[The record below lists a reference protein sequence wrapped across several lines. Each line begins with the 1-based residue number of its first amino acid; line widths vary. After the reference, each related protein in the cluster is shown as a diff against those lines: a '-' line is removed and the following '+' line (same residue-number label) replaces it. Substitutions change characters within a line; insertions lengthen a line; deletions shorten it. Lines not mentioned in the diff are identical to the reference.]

1 MRHRI
6 VLLIALSF
14 AVASLAQGVSPSSTD
29 QDALVAAA
37 QKAVEQVLD
46 YEQSDRASLM
56 DAKSDFTSV
65 GWSEFMQRM
74 NGWLDDKG
82 APLGSETFTASG
94 KTVIKSRENGIVRL
108 SIPGTL
114 EQRQNQPRTTYRVR
128 VDVRLREDPVKI
140 EHLEI
145 ITGSAA
151 AGRLGEQLTGATRF
165 KDGA

>member
-6 VLLIALSF
+6 VLLIALSS
-14 AVASLAQGVSPSSTD
+14 AAPSLAQSVSLSATD

-37 QKAVEQVLD
+37 QKAVEQALD

-56 DAKSDFTSV
+56 DAKSDFTSA

-74 NGWLDDKG
+74 DGWLDDKG
-82 APLGSETFTASG
+82 APLGSETFSASG
-94 KTVIKSRENGIVRL
+94 RAAIKRRENGIVLL

-114 EQRQNQPRTTYRVR
+114 EQRQNQSRTTYRVR
-128 VDVRLREDPVKI
+128 VDVRLRGDPVKI

-151 AGRLGEQLTGATRF
+151 TGRLGERLTSAAPF